1 MLIIGIGDFS
11 RFSNN
16 DLELINTSNSYYC
29 GSLAAD
35 KEKDTTEELSNPL
48 IPGKHHPP
56 FNFHE
61 INFVFISLLS
71 CKFILPR
78 LLSESTVVQEIATI
92 HDERR

>member
-1 MLIIGIGDFS
+1 MLIIGMGDFT

-29 GSLAAD
+29 GSLAAG

-61 INFVFISLLS
+61 ITLFSSLSSLAS
-71 CKFILPR
+71 PFCHVCFQKAQSYKR
-78 LLSESTVVQEIATI
+78 
-92 HDERR
+92 